1 MRRPGRTRTAAPPRT
16 PHYTPPMLTISR
28 RQGERLLIGDDIV
41 VEIVEVSG
49 GTVRLGI
56 TAPKER
62 RIYREELWEQI
73 KRENEAA
80 ARADF
85 SAPSAPAAPPDQG

>member
-1 MRRPGRTRTAAPPRT
+1 
-16 PHYTPPMLTISR
+16 MLTISR
-28 RQGERLLIGDDIV
+28 RQGERILIGDDIV

-49 GTVRLGI
+49 GTVRIGI
-56 TAPKER
+56 TAPKEQ

-73 KRENEAA
+73 KQENEAA

-85 SAPSAPAAPPDQG
+85 SAPSAPAGPPDPA

>member
-1 MRRPGRTRTAAPPRT
+1 
-16 PHYTPPMLTISR
+16 MLTISR
-28 RQGERLLIGDDIV
+28 RQGERILIGDDIV

-49 GTVRLGI
+49 GSVRLGI
-56 TAPKER
+56 TAPAER

-73 KRENEAA
+73 RQENEAA

-85 SAPSAPAAPPDQG
+85 SAPSAPGVPPDPE

>member
-1 MRRPGRTRTAAPPRT
+1 
-16 PHYTPPMLTISR
+16 MLTISR
-28 RQGERLLIGDDIV
+28 RQGERILIGDDIV

-49 GTVRLGI
+49 GSVRLGI
-56 TAPKER
+56 TAPKEQ

-73 KRENEAA
+73 KQENEAA

-85 SAPSAPAAPPDQG
+85 SAPSAPATPPDQG

>member
-1 MRRPGRTRTAAPPRT
+1 
-16 PHYTPPMLTISR
+16 MLTISR
-28 RQGERLLIGDDIV
+28 RQGERILIGDDIV

-49 GTVRLGI
+49 GSVRLGI

-73 KRENEAA
+73 KQENEAA
-80 ARADF
+80 ARGDF
-85 SAPSAPAAPPDQG
+85 SAPVEPPDQG

>member
-1 MRRPGRTRTAAPPRT
+1 
-16 PHYTPPMLTISR
+16 MLTISR
-28 RQGERLLIGDDIV
+28 RQGERILIGDEIV

-56 TAPKER
+56 TAPR
-62 RIYREELWEQI
+62 AQRIYREELWEQI

-80 ARADF
+80 ARGEF
-85 SAPSAPAAPPDQG
+85 SAPAVPPDPA